1 MEMTARQKDRDL
13 FLLPVT
19 KSQVLAVAGL
29 DKHHLGAE
37 EQLLHDVCEQPCIHL
52 WVGEALGQPAAV
64 LNQLVATGNAVP
76 VQVQDGD
83 AQGGTGGLARVEEER
98 STQGVQGP
106 TPSSQVVRLWELFFL
121 LHKAWKTLKEGPT
134 SHSKLEVEINKFHVL

>member
-13 FLLPVT
+13 FPLPVT

-83 AQGGTGGLARVEEER
+83 AQGSAGGLARVEEER
-98 STQGVQGP
+98 STQGVQGS